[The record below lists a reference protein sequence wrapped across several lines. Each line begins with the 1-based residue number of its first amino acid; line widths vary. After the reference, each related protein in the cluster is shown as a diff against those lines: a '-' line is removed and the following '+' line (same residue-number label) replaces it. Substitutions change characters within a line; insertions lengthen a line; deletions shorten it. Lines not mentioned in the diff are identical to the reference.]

1 MFGRVKKWFGI
12 EGTKIRLHVLPSY
25 PIDVKTIN
33 GEIEIYSKRPE
44 KVLSIKLKFIEVYT
58 RGRAEEKRIDEFL
71 LGTWEH
77 NEPIDVSDGNS
88 TMLLFKLEFDP
99 VQSAMDK
106 RAGKGPL
113 LRGLVNVMK
122 SMKGVQSDYRI
133 EAEAIV
139 EDNTWNP
146 LAKAKIVFDS

>member
-25 PIDVKTIN
+25 PKDVKTIN
-33 GEIEIYSKRPE
+33 GEIELHSKRPE
-44 KVLSIKLKFIEVYT
+44 KVLAIQLKFIEVYT

-71 LGTWEH
+71 LGTWEYK
-77 NEPIDVSDGNS
+77 EPIEVSDGNS
-88 TMLLFKLEFDP
+88 KTLFFKLEFDP
-99 VQSAMDK
+99 VESAMDK
-106 RAGKGPL
+106 RAGKGSL
-113 LRGLVNVMK
+113 LRGVVNIMK

-146 LAKAKIVFDS
+146 LAKTSILFD

>member
-25 PIDVKTIN
+25 PRNVKTIN
-33 GEIEIYSKRPE
+33 GELEIYSKRPE
-44 KVLSIKLKFIEVYT
+44 KVLAIRLKFIEVYT
-58 RGRAEEKRIDEFL
+58 RGRAEDKRIDEFL
-71 LGTWEH
+71 LGTWEYKD
-77 NEPIDVSDGNS
+77 PIEVSDGNS
-88 TMLLFKLEFDP
+88 HTLLFKLEFDP

-113 LRGLVNVMK
+113 LRGVVNLMK

-146 LAKAKIVFDS
+146 LAKARIIFD